1 MCQKTRTKWKRT
13 TNLGL
18 ELLSERL
25 NYSALHNLRASSMF
39 GLPGGA
45 AAAAGVSNPVGGGN
59 PGATAVATYLR
70 NPMLAAGVNP
80 AAAAAAAAACLYQN
94 PLQMLASQQ
103 QHAYRYMTTFFKKG

>member
-1 MCQKTRTKWKRT
+1 
-13 TNLGL
+13 
-18 ELLSERL
+18 
-25 NYSALHNLRASSMF
+25 MF

-45 AAAAGVSNPVGGGN
+45 AAAVSSPGGGN

-80 AAAAAAAAACLYQN
+80 AAPAAAAAACLYQN

-103 QHAYRYMTTFFKKG
+103 QHPYRYVATFLK

>member
-39 GLPGGA
+39 ALPGGA
-45 AAAAGVSNPVGGGN
+45 AAAAAVSNPVGGGN

-103 QHAYRYMTTFFKKG
+103 QHPYRYVATFFKY